1 MDEKELN
8 NEENV
13 KSSGRKRS
21 TGAIIPVLAIITACC
36 VLFSVMQTIFVLR
49 LMSGQTGNMTYT
61 AGRTEDDSG
70 NADESADEAESLT
83 ASAAANPEF
92 SLELAASVTDPDKET
107 LSIVDIVRLASP
119 ATVTV
124 YVMGNVNNRETPV
137 YSGTGFII
145 SEDGYIVTNEH
156 VVSPVH
162 ENSDYYLKVI
172 VPGYEIPI
180 EALLVGSDVQTDIAV
195 LKIDEQDEPYSYVT
209 LGDSD
214 SLQVGE
220 LVVAIGNP
228 LGRLE
233 GTVTVGVVSAVNREV
248 NNNGYTMDLLQTDA
262 SINTGNSGGPLINS
276 FGEVI
281 GITNSKITTGEG
293 LGFAIPI
300 SEVRDVIQSI
310 INYGYVHGRPYLGV
324 TVGQIA
330 SDAYYGAIAG
340 VYVAEVDANGPADK
354 AGMAEGDRIV
364 SIDGVQINESSD
376 IIDVRDNHVPGD
388 TVTVVVDRDGREVE
402 LQLTIGD
409 SNDAE

>member
-1 MDEKELN
+1 
-8 NEENV
+8 
-13 KSSGRKRS
+13 
-21 TGAIIPVLAIITACC
+21 
-36 VLFSVMQTIFVLR
+36 
-49 LMSGQTGNMTYT
+49 
-61 AGRTEDDSG
+61 
-70 NADESADEAESLT
+70 
-83 ASAAANPEF
+83 
-92 SLELAASVTDPDKET
+92 
-107 LSIVDIVRLASP
+107 
-119 ATVTV
+119 
-124 YVMGNVNNRETPV
+124 
-137 YSGTGFII
+137 
-145 SEDGYIVTNEH
+145 
-156 VVSPVH
+156 
-162 ENSDYYLKVI
+162 
-172 VPGYEIPI
+172 
-180 EALLVGSDVQTDIAV
+180 
-195 LKIDEQDEPYSYVT
+195 
-209 LGDSD
+209 
-214 SLQVGE
+214 
-220 LVVAIGNP
+220 
-228 LGRLE
+228 
-233 GTVTVGVVSAVNREV
+233 
-248 NNNGYTMDLLQTDA
+248 MDLLQTDA

-300 SEVRDVIQSI
+300 SEVTDVIQSI

-340 VYVAEVDANGPADK
+340 VYVAGVDANGPADK